1 MSAIEERL
9 TALERRANR
18 YRNTAVMIVVLV
30 LSVGVGA
37 AHTMSLIFKA
47 LQVFIGHAAAALL
60 HVCTSAARCV
70 SRLTGWEYVSK
81 SPIHDNPELS
91 LHLNRLQAQDGNG
104 VLRQS

>member
-60 HVCTSAARCV
+60 HVCTSAAR
-70 SRLTGWEYVSK
+70 SDWAWLDAIEGKFSGDFFAEGRKQQE
-81 SPIHDNPELS
+81 
-91 LHLNRLQAQDGNG
+91 
-104 VLRQS
+104 

>member
-30 LSVGVGA
+30 LSVGVSA

-47 LQVFIGHAAAALL
+47 LQVFIGP
-60 HVCTSAARCV
+60 AARLPYC
-70 SRLTGWEYVSK
+70 TFA
-81 SPIHDNPELS
+81 
-91 LHLNRLQAQDGNG
+91 LQLPVASHG
-104 VLRQS
+104 

>member
-9 TALERRANR
+9 TTLERRANH

-30 LSVGVGA
+30 LSVGVGV

-70 SRLTGWEYVSK
+70 SDLGVARCHRRE
-81 SPIHDNPELS
+81 
-91 LHLNRLQAQDGNG
+91 
-104 VLRQS
+104 VLRGFLRRRAQTAGVAAGYSIKL